1 MEPNTPSAV
10 AGPGAQQRVGDL
22 ERSAVCDELAAQFA
36 AGRLSGDELEE
47 RLEAAMSA
55 RTRWDLRLLVRDL
68 PRTGGDPA
76 SVAVVRVQP
85 ASWTPLDVLT
95 LLLLVGSVFTVGV
108 LMIGLGLV
116 GSLEGVAVA
125 AVGGLLAVAIGAS
138 LAHLIHRSWDRH
150 AARLIA

>member
-1 MEPNTPSAV
+1 MSGPV
-10 AGPGAQQRVGDL
+10 AHQRVGDL

-55 RTRWDLRLLVRDL
+55 RTRWDLRPLVRDL
-68 PRTGGDPA
+68 PRPGGEPA
-76 SVAVVRVQP
+76 PVGVFRVHA

-108 LMIGLGLV
+108 LMVGLGLV
-116 GSLEGVAVA
+116 GSLEWVAVA
-125 AVGGLLAVAIGAS
+125 AVGSLLALTIGAS
-138 LAHLIHRSWDRH
+138 LAHLVHRSWTPRP
-150 AARLIA
+150 RG

>member
-1 MEPNTPSAV
+1 M
-10 AGPGAQQRVGDL
+10 
-22 ERSAVCDELAAQFA
+22 CDELAAQFA
-36 AGRLSGDELEE
+36 AGRLLGDELDE

-116 GSLEGVAVA
+116 GSLEWVAVA

-138 LAHLIHRSWDRH
+138 LAHLIHRSCDRQV
-150 AARLIA
+150 ARLSCVDGPVQRPRMAWREPLA

>member
-36 AGRLSGDELEE
+36 AGRLLGDELEE

-68 PRTGGDPA
+68 PRSGDEPA
-76 SVAVVRVQP
+76 PAVVPPVRL
-85 ASWTPLDVLT
+85 ASWTTLDVLT

-108 LMIGLGLV
+108 LMVGLGLV
-116 GSLEGVAVA
+116 ASLEWVAVA
-125 AVGGLLAVAIGAS
+125 GVGGLLALAIGAS
-138 LAHLIHRSWDRH
+138 LAHLIHRSWDRQV
-150 AARLIA
+150 ARLSA